1 MWRNLH
7 VYQQISHGTS
17 RIYLKSTHNTE
28 KSDVTV
34 PLPNNDELIT
44 LMEKLLDKKEFRFN
58 GHLYKRKLGTS
69 MGAVPSP
76 EVCDLRLFD
85 ILENKI
91 NKYHHNI
98 KIVGDF
104 RYRDDGVMLVNAKE
118 RQIMQL
124 FLINL
129 QKVCTIS
136 SHFLSIFIV
145 RRLCSC

>member
-1 MWRNLH
+1 
-7 VYQQISHGTS
+7 
-17 RIYLKSTHNTE
+17 
-28 KSDVTV
+28 
-34 PLPNNDELIT
+34 
-44 LMEKLLDKKEFRFN
+44 
-58 GHLYKRKLGTS
+58 

-91 NKYHHNI
+91 NKYHQNI

-104 RYRDDGVMLVNAKE
+104 RYRDDGVMLVNAIE
-118 RQIMQL
+118 REIMQL

-129 QKVCTIS
+129 QNVCTIS